1 TLEDKKIKA
10 KQFPVLN
17 NGVTIITPELS
28 IQPNTKVIN
37 LTNYQIINGCQTT
50 NTLFHHY
57 DNLNDDVEIVVK
69 FIESQDADVASS
81 IIEATNSQSAIE
93 GAAFFA
99 LREKAKMVQKYFDLQ
114 RKDPKLESIYFER
127 RENEYRPY
135 DIQSTRIY
143 DIKELAR
150 CFISVFK
157 RNPHNAARYVKKV
170 LSESDNIIFGEADNE
185 CA

>member
-1 TLEDKKIKA
+1 
-10 KQFPVLN
+10 
-17 NGVTIITPELS
+17 
-28 IQPNTKVIN
+28 
-37 LTNYQIINGCQTT
+37 YQIINGCQTT

-114 RKDPKLESIYFER
+114 RKDPKLESIYF
-127 RENEYRPY
+127 
-135 DIQSTRIY
+135 
-143 DIKELAR
+143 
-150 CFISVFK
+150 
-157 RNPHNAARYVKKV
+157 
-170 LSESDNIIFGEADNE
+170 
-185 CA
+185 